1 MLRDH
6 GARRPDRAAKSAE
19 ERIGKLLEAPRR
31 QGKRVGRKLTSSA
44 ETEISLAFSS
54 ASWQMNRTICWICLE
69 TSASFI
75 LAAADPTCPPA
86 ALLAPATAARGG
98 GWECWSGAA
107 AQQGGG
113 AAGSPREWSRRGG
126 RGASLAAGA
135 T

>member
-54 ASWQMNRTICWICLE
+54 ASWRMNRTICWICLE

-86 ALLAPATAARGG
+86 ALLAPATAARGWGLGMLERG
-98 GWECWSGAA
+98 GST
-107 AQQGGG
+107 
-113 AAGSPREWSRRGG
+113 AGRRGSRESTGMVEAG
-126 RGASLAAGA
+126 RSWG
-135 T
+135 